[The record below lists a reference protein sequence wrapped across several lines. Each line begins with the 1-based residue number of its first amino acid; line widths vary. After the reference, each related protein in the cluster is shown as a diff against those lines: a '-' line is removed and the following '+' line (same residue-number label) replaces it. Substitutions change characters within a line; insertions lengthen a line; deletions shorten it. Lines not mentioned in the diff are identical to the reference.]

1 MRRFKFEVTSQ
12 LLEREN
18 IYSFYE
24 KLENKT
30 PEKEKMI

>member
-1 MRRFKFEVTSQ
+1 MRRFKFEVKSQ
-12 LLEREN
+12 LLEGEK

-24 KLENKT
+24 KLENRT